1 MGLFLW
7 IRRRPSLRGLDH
19 ADDSLTAGMHVD
31 VLHRDLLLPLAAVTI
46 ERVKQHGIRSRQ
58 LVAMSSRKS
67 HARGAS

>member
-46 ERVKQHGIRSRQ
+46 ERVDTAYVRDS
-58 LVAMSSRKS
+58 LLP
-67 HARGAS
+67 